1 MDLQQLLS
9 SLTPDIYRNLMRAV
23 ELGKWPNGERLSADQ
38 RQLCMQAIIAYE
50 HKNLPPEQ
58 HSGYIE
64 PEPHAH
70 CGSDGDHDHDE
81 PKPLK
86 WT

>member
-1 MDLQQLLS
+1 MDLQQLLA
-9 SLTPDIYRNLMRAV
+9 SLTPDIYRNLMQAV
-23 ELGKWPNGERLSADQ
+23 ELGKWPNGDRLTADQ
-38 RQLCMQAIIAYE
+38 RQLCMQAVIAYE

-58 HSGYIE
+58 HTGYIE
-64 PEPHAH
+64 PAPHTH
-70 CGSDGDHDHDE
+70 CGSDGDHEHDE